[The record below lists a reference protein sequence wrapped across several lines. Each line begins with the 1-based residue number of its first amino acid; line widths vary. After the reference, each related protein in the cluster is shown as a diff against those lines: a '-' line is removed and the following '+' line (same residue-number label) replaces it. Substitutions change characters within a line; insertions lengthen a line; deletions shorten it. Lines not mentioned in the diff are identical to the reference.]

1 MKYWFA
7 EAPSNIA
14 LIKYMGKID
23 PTQNRPANPSLSYT
37 LPNLQSF
44 VELRPFS
51 GHTDYWEPLEMPGFK
66 PFELSKPSQERFI
79 KHLQMLKQLFD
90 YGGNFTIRSTNN
102 FPTASGLASSAS
114 SFAALTKCACIAL
127 SELTQKPLPDDFVQA
142 QWSRLGSGSSCR
154 SFFAPWALWDD
165 EHCEAI
171 DLPYNHLIHHVIIVS
186 DEEKEISSKQAHLA
200 VMTSPDF
207 AFRPERAKVR
217 LEELLL
223 AFQASNWKKAY
234 EICWDE
240 FMDMHQLFANCDRP
254 FHYITPSSQQV
265 LDTLQDF
272 WKAHGD
278 GPIVTMDAGPNVHVL
293 FREDQAEM
301 AKFFIQEYVI
311 NQYDFL

>member
-23 PTQNRPANPSLSYT
+23 PSHNRPTNPSLSYT
-37 LPNLQSF
+37 LPHLQSF

-51 GHTDYWEPLEMPGFK
+51 GQSDYWEPLEMPGFK
-66 PFELSKPSQERFI
+66 SFDLSKSSQERFL
-79 KHLQMLKQLFD
+79 KHLQMLKQLFE
-90 YGGNFTIRSTNN
+90 YEEHFIVRSTNN

-114 SFAALTKCACIAL
+114 SFAALTRCACIAL

-165 EHCEAI
+165 EHCQPIE
-171 DLPYNHLIHHVIIVS
+171 LPYQHLIHHVIIVS

-200 VMTSPDF
+200 VQTSPEF
-207 AFRPERAKVR
+207 LFRPDRAKVR
-217 LEELLL
+217 LEELLNSL
-223 AFQASNWKKAY
+223 KALNWKKAY
-234 EICWDE
+234 KICWDE
-240 FMDMHQLFANCDRP
+240 FIDMHQLFATCERP
-254 FHYITPSSQQV
+254 FHYITKTSQQV

-272 WKAHGD
+272 WKTHGD
-278 GPIVTMDAGPNVHVL
+278 GPIVTMDAGPNVHLL
-293 FREDQAEM
+293 FRDDQAEM